1 MNKTVT
7 DMKKMCL
14 INTQT
19 SPKWPE
25 AKNSQTKSCAFKKKL
40 KYLEEMDSVVTRTAA
55 FQTPATRL
63 GIH

>member
-1 MNKTVT
+1 
-7 DMKKMCL
+7 MKEMCL

-25 AKNSQTKSCAFKKKL
+25 AKNSGMTILMQTKSCAFKKKI